1 MSHSSIP
8 AARRSVPDRRESLVA
23 LVLFVFLSY
32 VYLLLYSGVSHNP
45 DEWFFLLMAESVVRG
60 DLASVPLHGWLF
72 SVLLSP
78 FYWLS
83 PNLPQTGMVQVTAL
97 LNGIL
102 TPLTA
107 ALLFLCLGEL
117 DYDRRDRLFTA
128 LGFALATFVWPHSRY
143 LMREPMTALLLIIA
157 LWSAIRFWRRPSIGS
172 LIAFTV
178 ASVLALVTKAVTV
191 ALLPFFGLL
200 LLIPLLRRWAAGVD
214 PVRHPRQQR
223 LIQLWQTWR
232 AGLSQRSWSSWLLPA
247 AVVVGLLLFV
257 SFVAWRSPL
266 LGTLV
271 PSYQDDL
278 RQQGVN
284 LTNTLALWISPGWGV
299 LVYAPVLW
307 ISVLGI
313 VPFARRYPAIAF
325 ATLGG
330 SLAFTMAASPH
341 EYWWGNWAFGPRQMV
356 LLLPLLCLPM
366 PAGLAWLRS
375 KLGGWGYAA
384 AAGLFA
390 LSVAFQLIGS
400 LAPYG
405 QYVNEVYF
413 AAGIQGPDIA
423 WNLRLWPIG
432 GLTRYL
438 RPELLDWA
446 WIASR
451 PLDAVTLKT
460 PLVLAL
466 AGMALLAGVWL
477 GVVVYAVQK
486 SKLRHGALL
495 WAASIALALL
505 WLPIALRAVQSIY
518 LDPRFQPELG
528 FQAAAETVRNESQPG
543 DLLLTELWTERL
555 TGPVEAMVNY
565 CQGGCPP
572 RFELLRENLTD
583 REENWTVARLDDL
596 AGYRRVWLV
605 LDRVMEGDPNSV
617 VEQWLG
623 RVGYQERCRWTGPQ
637 VRLCLYSLESGAVL
651 QSGLLDAAFGEQIRL
666 RSAQVRLAGYPP
678 AAQVD
683 AAPGDTLQVE
693 LRWKAQEAPSAN
705 YVMSLQ
711 LLGPDGALAAA
722 ADRTPGNGF
731 RPTTGWQPGEPI
743 ADRLALAIPNDAS
756 PGLYYLHVVLYDP
769 ATGQRLPVQV
779 AGAPAGDGLLLLE
792 LPVMQ

>member
-1 MSHSSIP
+1 M
-8 AARRSVPDRRESLVA
+8 PDRRDGLIA
-23 LVLFVFLSY
+23 LGVFTFLLY
-32 VYLLLYSGVSHNP
+32 TYLLFYSGVSHNP
-45 DEWFFLLMAESVVRG
+45 DEWFFLSAAESAIAG
-60 DLASVPLHGWLF
+60 DLASVPNHGWLF
-72 SVLLSP
+72 SILLTP

-83 PNLPQTGMVQVTAL
+83 TVAPRLGMIQVTGL
-97 LNGIL
+97 LNGAL

-107 ALLFLCLGEL
+107 ALLYLCLGEM
-117 DYDRRDRLFTA
+117 YSNRGGRLFTA
-128 LGFALATFVWPHSRY
+128 LAFALATFIWAHSRY
-143 LMREPMTALLLIIA
+143 MMREPMTALLLLLS
-157 LWSAIRFWRRPSIGS
+157 LWGAIRFWRQPGWG
-172 LIAFTV
+172 A
-178 ASVLALVTKAVTV
+178 LALAGAAYGLVLITKSVTV
-191 ALLPFFGLL
+191 VFAPFFALL
-200 LLIPLLRRWAAGVD
+200 LLVPLLRRWAGELD
-214 PVRHPRQQR
+214 PVQHPHRYRLVQAARSWRQ
-223 LIQLWQTWR
+223 R
-232 AGLSQRSWSSWLLPA
+232 AGQRRWSFWLLL
-247 AVVVGLLLFV
+247 VLLLVGLLFFISLVSWRIPLPQHFV
-257 SFVAWRSPL
+257 PL
-266 LGTLV
+266 
-271 PSYQDDL
+271 YQEDL
-278 RQQGVN
+278 RDHGVD
-284 LTNTLALWISPGWGV
+284 LANTLALWVSPGWGT
-299 LVYAPVLW
+299 LTTAPVLW
-307 ISVLGI
+307 IAVIGLI
-313 VPFARRYPAIAF
+313 PFARRYPAIAF
-325 ATLGG
+325 AAIGG

-341 EYWWGNWAFGPRQMV
+341 AFWWGNWAFGPRQMV

-366 PAGLAWLRS
+366 PAGLAWLHS

-390 LSVAFQLIGS
+390 LSIAFQLVGS

-405 QYVNEVYF
+405 QFVNEVYF
-413 AAGIQGPDIA
+413 AAGLQGPDIA
-423 WNLRLWPIG
+423 WNLRLWPVG
-432 GLTRYL
+432 GMARYL
-438 RPELLDWA
+438 QPELLDWA

-451 PLDAVTLKT
+451 PPDAVTLKT
-460 PLVLAL
+460 PLVAAL

-477 GVVVYAVQK
+477 GVLFYAVQK
-486 SKLRHGALL
+486 NKMRQAALL
-495 WAASIALALL
+495 WAASIVLALL

-528 FQAAAETVRNESQPG
+528 FQAAAETVRNERQPD

-572 RFELLRENLTD
+572 RLELLRENLTD

-623 RVGYQERCRWTGPQ
+623 RVGYLERCRWTGPQ

-651 QSGLLDAAFGEQIRL
+651 ESGLLDAAFGEQIRL
-666 RSAQVRLAGYPP
+666 RSAQVRLAGHPP

-693 LRWKAQEAPSAN
+693 LRWQAQETLSAN

-722 ADRTPGNGF
+722 VDRTPGNGF
-731 RPTTGWQPGEPI
+731 RPTTGWQPGETI
-743 ADRLALAIPNDAS
+743 VDRLALAIPGDAS
-756 PGLYYLHVVLYDP
+756 PGLYRLHVVLYDP

-779 AGAPAGDGLLLLE
+779 AGAPAGDSLLLAEFLVT
-792 LPVMQ
+792 P